1 MKKTLILCTVV
12 IIIILTILTVPA
24 FGAEAFNITS
34 YNIDMT
40 VYEDNSYAIIETIY
54 ISFTD
59 QRHGIVR
66 SLPLKTNRGKT
77 ALISDIDVFE
87 HKFSTEKISNNIEIK
102 IGDPNRYASLS
113 EKYTIG
119 YVYTI
124 GDDYLDDR
132 DELYWNLIGND
143 WDCTIENVTFKI
155 NMPKSFSSDR
165 LYFTHGQKGSTKH
178 DGVDWNIEGNT
189 IKGSLMLSLMPK
201 DSLTIALPLPEG
213 YFSQAERIKTN
224 EMPYGW
230 LVPIAC
236 VALGTILWVFMGR
249 KKQVIPTVEF
259 YPPQG
264 ATSADVGF
272 LIDGRVD
279 SFDITSLIIYWAD
292 KGYLSITE
300 EIVKKLLGI
309 KKVFTLTKLRD
320 ISQDSQD
327 YEKEMF
333 EELFYMGDGVKV
345 RTEQLENRFFTVG
358 ERVKKQVKSSFED
371 NKETRIFKKTNILC
385 RILLLLIGVV
395 STLPFS
401 YMAMKQ
407 SGNVGEAEL
416 LGKSII
422 MSAVII
428 TVFYFLMH
436 ILKNWKGMKKGE
448 RFKQLFFALLI
459 CGAICGTYIYSL
471 SLSGNVLTALL
482 SLISAAMLGI
492 MSNLCNRRTETGMW
506 YEEKLTG
513 FKEFIKVAELDRIQL
528 LVDENPNYFYDIL
541 PFAMV
546 LGVTDKWAKNFDS
559 IMKEPPDWYYSPS
572 MQGGFS
578 AFNFATGLDND
589 MKIFSLDIASINQ
602 TSDSSIGGGS
612 SGGGSGG
619 GGGRSW

>member
-155 NMPKSFSSDR
+155 NMPKSFSPDR

-345 RTEQLENRFFTVG
+345 RTEQLENRFSTVG

-371 NKETRIFKKTNILC
+371 NKETRIFKRTNILC

>member
-1 MKKTLILCTVV
+1 MKKTLILCIAA
-12 IIIILTILTVPA
+12 IIFILTIMTVPA

-40 VYEDNSYAIIETIY
+40 VYDDNSYAVIETIHV
-54 ISFTD
+54 IFTE
-59 QRHGIVR
+59 QRHGIIR

-77 ALISDIDVFE
+77 ALISDIDVFD
-87 HKFSTEKISNNIEIK
+87 HKFSTEKISNKMEIK
-102 IGDPNRYASLS
+102 IGDPDTYASPS
-113 EKYTIG
+113 EKYTMG

-124 GDDYLDDR
+124 GDDYLNDR

-155 NMPKSFSSDR
+155 NMPKSFSPDR

-178 DGVDWNIEGNT
+178 DGVDWSIDGST
-189 IKGSLMLSLMPK
+189 INGSLTITLKPN

-213 YFSQAERIKTN
+213 YFSQAERIN
-224 EMPYGW
+224 NNSLPYGW
-230 LVPIAC
+230 VLSIVC
-236 VALGTILWVFMGR
+236 VAAGIALWGFLGR
-249 KKQVIPTVEF
+249 KKQIFPTVEF

-264 ATSADVGF
+264 LTSADVGF

-300 EIVKKLLGI
+300 EKVKKMFGT
-309 KKVFTLTKLRD
+309 KKIFTLTKIRD
-320 ISQDSQD
+320 IPDASHD

-333 EELFYMGDGVKV
+333 EGLFFMGDGVNV
-345 RTEQLENRFFTVG
+345 RTEQLENKFYAVG
-358 ERVKKQVKSSFED
+358 ERVKKQVKLSFED
-371 NKETRIFKKTNILC
+371 NEETRIFSKTNILC
-385 RILLLLIGVV
+385 RGLLLFTGVV

-401 YMAMKQ
+401 YRAMKE

-416 LGKSII
+416 LLKSII
-422 MSAVII
+422 LSAAIMAS
-428 TVFYFLMH
+428 FYFLMH
-436 ILKNWKGMKKGE
+436 ILKNWKGIKKGE
-448 RFKQLFFALLI
+448 KFIQLFFALAF
-459 CGAICGTYIYSL
+459 CGAVCGTYIYSL
-471 SLSGNVLTALL
+471 SSSGSVLTAAI
-482 SLISAAMLGI
+482 SLISAAILGI
-492 MSNLCNRRTETGMW
+492 MTNLCNRRTKLGMW
-506 YEEKLTG
+506 YEEKLIG

-528 LVDENPNYFYDIL
+528 LVDENPNYFYNVL

-559 IMKEPPDWYYSPS
+559 IMKEPPNWYYSS
-572 MQGGFS
+572 SLQGRFS
-578 AFNFATGLDND
+578 TFSFATGLDND
-589 MKIFSLDIASINQ
+589 LKTFSMDIASRHQ

>member
-1 MKKTLILCTVV
+1 M
-12 IIIILTILTVPA
+12 TVPA
-24 FGAEAFNITS
+24 IGAEAFDITS

-40 VYEDNSYAIIETIY
+40 VYDDNSYAVIETIHVN
-54 ISFTD
+54 FTE
-59 QRHGIVR
+59 QRHGIIR
-66 SLPLKTNRGKT
+66 SMPLKTNSGKT
-77 ALISDIDVFE
+77 ALISGIDVFD

-102 IGDPNRYASLS
+102 IGDPDRYASSS

-143 WDCTIENVTFKI
+143 WDCTIKNVAFKI
-155 NMPKSFSSDR
+155 NMPKSFSPDR

-178 DGVDWNIEGNT
+178 DGVDWSIEGNT
-189 IKGSLMLSLMPK
+189 IKGSLMISLMPN

-213 YFSQAERIKTN
+213 YFSQAERIKSN

-236 VALGTILWVFMGR
+236 AALGTVLWVFMGR
-249 KKQVIPTVEF
+249 KKQIFPTVEF

-264 ATSADVGF
+264 LTSADVGF

-292 KGYLSITE
+292 RGYLSITE
-300 EIVKKLLGI
+300 EVVKNTFKT
-309 KKVFTLTKLRD
+309 KKIFTLTKLKC
-320 ISQDSQD
+320 IQEGSQD

-333 EELFYMGDGVKV
+333 EELFYMGDGAKV
-345 RTEQLENRFFTVG
+345 RTEQLENRFYSVG

-371 NKETRIFKKTNILC
+371 NEETRIFSKKNILC
-385 RILLLLIGVV
+385 RLLLLLSGVV

-401 YMAMKQ
+401 YMAMKE

-416 LGKSII
+416 LMKSII
-422 MSAVII
+422 MSIVIM
-428 TVFYFLMH
+428 TALYFLMH

-448 RFKQLFFALLI
+448 RFKQLFFALFI

-471 SLSGNVLTALL
+471 SLTGNVLTALI

-492 MSNLCNRRTETGMW
+492 MSNLCNRRTKIGMW

-513 FKEFIKVAELDRIQL
+513 FKDFIKVTELDRIKL
-528 LVDENPNYFYDIL
+528 LVDENPNYFYHVL

-559 IMKEPPDWYYSPS
+559 IMKEPPNWYHSS
-572 MQGGFS
+572 FMQGRFS
-578 AFNFATGLDND
+578 VFSFATGLDND
-589 MKIFSLDIASINQ
+589 MKIFSSDIASKHQ
-602 TSDSSIGGGS
+602 TSNSSIGGGS